1 MTPTGGK
8 FASERERER
17 DCCAAGLRTELR
29 SAAGR
34 RTGRAGPAEIWVTAR
49 PARHC
54 STLGRTTQTP
64 HTTAQRHKQQGGL
77 LSTWSLGCL
86 QFCRILVGFT
96 RAVVQSALP
105 GRALTQS
112 HFTFTGR
119 QRQLATA
126 GPGSAQSSVH
136 AVQSSLSERLAS
148 GQHRGSFLISVL
160 ITSVLI
166 QQ

>member
-1 MTPTGGK
+1 MRARGRETAALLGCVRNCVGRPGGGPGGPGRHRSGSRRGPPGT
-8 FASERERER
+8 APHW
-17 DCCAAGLRTELR
+17 AAPHKPHTELHR
-29 SAAGR
+29 DTNSR
-34 RTGRAGPAEIWVTAR
+34 E
-49 PARHC
+49 
-54 STLGRTTQTP
+54 
-64 HTTAQRHKQQGGL
+64 GL
-77 LSTWSLGCL
+77 LSTWSLGCQ
-86 QFCRILVGFT
+86 QFWQILVGFT
-96 RAVVQSALP
+96 RAVVQSVLP

-126 GPGSAQSSVH
+126 GPGSTQSSVH

-148 GQHRGSFLISVL
+148 GEHRGSFLISVL